1 MFSMAK
7 RPRIFLES
15 HHLKNQC
22 TGFGQF
28 NYWLIKKLSER
39 NTDFELVVNCKKRAM
54 LKDFKDV
61 TFNRYYPITRYKEFR
76 TRSKYNLWHS
86 LNQNTKT
93 EPHHDLP
100 YLLTIHDVI
109 LMEQYDAVHS
119 EPIQKLIEHKI
130 SRANAITYISEYARK
145 TTNQYFNIPEG
156 VIQKVIYNGNPV
168 TALQPITDIT
178 ESAGT
183 SRPFL
188 FSIGQFMERKN
199 FHVLVALMEKLKG
212 YNLVLAGNK
221 DKEYGELVEQE
232 IEKYNLKHRIFLVG
246 KISEKEKHYYLQN
259 CSAFVFPSLFEGFG
273 LPPIEA
279 MAYGKP
285 VFLANKTSLP
295 EIGGDVAFYWDN
307 FDPGDMAE
315 VFENGMHNFEMN
327 KADLSEKLKARAA
340 SFNWDDTAVQYL
352 ELYAD
357 IQKNS

>member
-15 HHLKNQC
+15 HHIKNQC

-28 NYWLIKKLSER
+28 NYWLIKKLSEK
-39 NTDFELVVNCKKRAM
+39 NTDFELVVNCKKREM
-54 LKDFKDV
+54 VKDFNDV

-76 TRSKYNLWHS
+76 TRKKYNLWHS

-93 EPHHDLP
+93 EPHHNLP

-109 LMEQYDAVHS
+109 LMEQHDAVHS
-119 EPIQKLIEHKI
+119 DAIQKLIEHKI
-130 SRANAITYISEYARK
+130 SRSNAITYISEYARK
-145 TTNQYFNIPEG
+145 TTNQYFDIPAG
-156 VIQKVIYNGNPV
+156 VLQKVIYNGNPV
-168 TALQPITDIT
+168 TALEIIEDIK
-178 ESAGT
+178 AGPET

-199 FHVLVALMEKLKG
+199 FHVLVALMDKLKDF
-212 YNLVLAGNK
+212 NLVLAGNK
-221 DKEYGELVEQE
+221 DTEYGEFVHEE
-232 IEKYNLKHRIFLVG
+232 IDKYKLQDRIFLPG
-246 KISEKEKHYYLQN
+246 KISEKEKHFYLQN

-295 EIGGDVAFYWDN
+295 EIGGDVAFYWDE
-307 FDPGDMAE
+307 FDPGYMAKI
-315 VFENGMHNFEMN
+315 FEESMHSFEMN
-327 KADLSEKLKARAA
+327 EDYSEKLKARAA
-340 SFNWDDTAVQYL
+340 SFNWDDTAEEYL
-352 ELYAD
+352 KLYSD
-357 IQKNS
+357 ILKNS